1 MAVGSINEDARHNA
15 FRHHR
20 AAIRSRRDI
29 SRSATRRRVPAR
41 HLARAITLADADRAL
56 SGRREACK
64 YGGIMAG
71 HHDAGGARKFQH
83 ALLCR
88 EI

>member
-1 MAVGSINEDARHNA
+1 MARGSIDEDAQHDA
-15 FRHHR
+15 FRHHH
-20 AAIRSRRDI
+20 AAIRSRRDV
-29 SRSATRRRVPAR
+29 SRSAARRRVPAR

-56 SGRREACK
+56 SDRREACK
-64 YGGIMAG
+64 YGGIMAW
-71 HHDAGGARKFQH
+71 HHDAGGAREFQH

>member
-1 MAVGSINEDARHNA
+1 MARGSIDEDAQHDA
-15 FRHHR
+15 SRHHH
-20 AAIRSRRDI
+20 AAIRSRRDV
-29 SRSATRRRVPAR
+29 SRSAARRRVPAR

-56 SGRREACK
+56 SDRREACK
-64 YGGIMAG
+64 YGGIMAW
-71 HHDAGGARKFQH
+71 HHDAGGAREFQH